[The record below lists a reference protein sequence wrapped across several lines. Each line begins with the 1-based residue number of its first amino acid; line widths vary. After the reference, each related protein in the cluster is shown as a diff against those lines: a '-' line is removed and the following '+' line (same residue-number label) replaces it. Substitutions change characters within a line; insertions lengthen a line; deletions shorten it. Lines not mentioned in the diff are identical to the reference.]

1 MTISRKIAIS
11 CGICNEEFIFDM
23 ADDRTFLS
31 MEDSGNPLIG
41 KLHTYRIVHEK
52 NEDGKIVKH
61 LNTVVIDTNGEYRA
75 HKDSF
80 ILPES
85 LGSEIEQLDDYF
97 KNQKLIMQRCP
108 IDLTPHIEKLSPQ
121 DLEIL
126 LEFLPPA
133 GKHLGR
139 ESFGTFL
146 MGCVNVLES
155 VCPEMIKPL
164 DEPVEKEEFF
174 DFTKIEK
181 ISNAFLYLTVKGL
194 FFNLKRDMIEAI
206 SSRIQFPPINLVNVR
221 TSIIQGD
228 ITTVMGEL
236 SFLEKEVDNSD
247 LLADGEWCVTKAEYL
262 ERSNRLSEL
271 LRYLTQITEKPIFAA
286 YHPIIQGEIWLKL
299 SVAQSISGFPEKAE
313 KNLEKALYICAY
325 TGSNRLNALAFI
337 EKGLIEQ
344 RNGQF
349 VYAKKSF
356 EDALEASASYGDPK
370 NISLAYFHLGD
381 IYLQEGKFNDAVI
394 VFEGCESYSEILKDE
409 RLFLLT
415 RSKRAQCLFHLGEYE
430 QAINMA
436 LQTLGDAKRGL
447 MNDLQLQLFK
457 ILSEMI
463 WSRTELQEKY
473 DILSVFE
480 EQVNALLERISGNST
495 CSLAYEILGII
506 AITKKEMNTALDKF
520 NKSLKLAQKAQIT
533 QAQIQIHLRLSYV
546 YAELSAQSTTITF
559 LQKAYNHLDLAQILS
574 RDTGHVPLQVDVS
587 LLRVLLYESQGQIDQ
602 AIKQL
607 DFTIKLCEKN
617 NLPTHKEKVEKIKT
631 IILKEEKRGQE
642 KLRSNFKSLIG
653 LIRLPER
660 SRKGKKRKID
670 AVFIIE
676 KGEILF
682 THAFARG
689 EIYQEFIQG
698 FSAALS
704 LYWEQ
709 IEDLS
714 FTDRVWLTE
723 EKTIMITQGKKYYLI
738 GITNYDS
745 FDLREALQTYLQ
757 KIEEK
762 WDAEKDNRKV
772 LSYAKEKITLLDF
785 K

>member
-1 MTISRKIAIS
+1 MAISRKIAIS

-23 ADDRTFLS
+23 ADEKTFLS
-31 MEDSGNPLIG
+31 MEESGNPLIG
-41 KLHTYRIVHEK
+41 KLFTVRLVHEK
-52 NEDGKIVKH
+52 TVKGKTVKH

-85 LGSEIEQLDDYF
+85 LGTEIEQLDDYF

-126 LEFLPPA
+126 IEFLPPA

-146 MGCVNVLES
+146 MGCVNILET

-164 DEPVEKEEFF
+164 DESVDKEDFY
-174 DFTKIEK
+174 DFTKTEK
-181 ISNAFLYLTVKGL
+181 LSNAFLYLTVKAL
-194 FFNLKRDMIEAI
+194 FFNLKREMIEAI
-206 SSRIQFPPINLVNVR
+206 SARIRYPPINLVNVR

-228 ITTVMGEL
+228 ITSVMGEL
-236 SFLEKEVDNSD
+236 SFLEKEVDEND
-247 LLADGEWCVTKAEYL
+247 LLANGEWCITKAEYL

-271 LRYLTQITEKPIFAA
+271 LRYLTEMTEKPVFAA
-286 YHPIIQGEIWLKL
+286 YHPLIQGEIWLKL
-299 SVAQSISGFPEKAE
+299 SVAQSISGLPDKAE

-325 TGSNRLNALAFI
+325 TGSNRLNALTFI

-370 NISLAYFHLGD
+370 TISLAYFHLGD
-381 IYLQEGKFNDAVI
+381 IYLQEGKFDDAVI

-436 LQTLGDAKRGL
+436 LHTLGDAKRGL

-457 ILSEMI
+457 NLSEMI

-480 EQVNALLERISGNST
+480 EQVIALLERTSGNAT
-495 CSLAYEILGII
+495 RSLAYEILGII
-506 AITKKEMNTALDKF
+506 AITKKDMLTALEMF
-520 NKSLKLAQKAQIT
+520 NDALKLAQKAQIT
-533 QAQIQIHLRLSYV
+533 QAQIQIHLRLAYV
-546 YAELSAQSTTITF
+546 YAELSAQSTTITS

-574 RDTGHVPLQVDVS
+574 RDTGHIPLLVDVS
-587 LLRVLLYESQGQIDQ
+587 LLRVLLYESQGQLDQ
-602 AIKQL
+602 AVKQL
-607 DFTIKLCEKN
+607 DFTINLCEKN
-617 NLPTHKEKVEKIKT
+617 DLPTHREKVEKIKT
-631 IILKEEKRGQE
+631 IILKEEKRGKE
-642 KLRSNFKSLIG
+642 KVRSNFKSLIG
-653 LIRLPER
+653 LIRLPEGSRR
-660 SRKGKKRKID
+660 SQERKLD
-670 AVFIIE
+670 AIFLIE
-676 KGEILF
+676 KGEIIFKHVL
-682 THAFARG
+682 TKSEA
-689 EIYQEFIQG
+689 YLEFIEG

-723 EKTIMITQGKKYYLI
+723 EKTILITQGKKYYLI
-738 GITNYDS
+738 GITNFDS
-745 FDLREALQTYLQ
+745 FDLREELNEYLQ
-757 KIEEK
+757 LLEERS
-762 WDAEKDNRKV
+762 NREGERK
-772 LSYAKEKITLLDF
+772 THCF
-785 K
+785 C